1 MRMDTMQDCNQDQRQ
16 TSKRNYK
23 YTSTTDQAVIK
34 QTAHLTRAKT
44 TSTRHGAPSRNQNQN
59 VQIQLRL
66 MNPDS
71 TRLTQCDS

>member
-1 MRMDTMQDCNQDQRQ
+1 MRMDTMPDCKQDQKQ

-44 TSTRHGAPSRNQNQN
+44 TSTRHIYIHLTKAKTT
-59 VQIQLRL
+59 
-66 MNPDS
+66 S
-71 TRLTQCDS
+71 TKQFKANNG